1 MQTTLYYAPGMLL
14 LLHMQTANCL
24 LCFFLPDRLALLLPR
39 MLYLFIQSSVFAL
52 LLSPSLSF
60 TTPSSRLPASSL
72 RLHAQIDRQSDKS
85 KYGRG
90 IDHISA
96 DINEGDVIAYQDG
109 TWFVDGTEVGDGSP
123 SIVRYCLVDTV
134 QIVWTHDCEHGLVYG
149 FDLVVLDNDEQV
161 SCVEEPGAIVKK
173 GSVFIIEDESYVQCG
188 PEQILSRIPVAPTE
202 IERKED
208 TKQAYTSI
216 VEFNPVDEI
225 MTA

>member
-1 MQTTLYYAPGMLL
+1 MY
-14 LLHMQTANCL
+14 L

-52 LLSPSLSF
+52 LLPPSLSF
-60 TTPSSRLPASSL
+60 TPSSRLPASSL
-72 RLHAQIDRQSDKS
+72 LLHAQIDRQSDKS

-123 SIVRYCLVDTV
+123 SVVRYCLVDTV

-149 FDLVVLDNDEQV
+149 FDLVVVDNEGKV
-161 SCVEEPGAIVKK
+161 SCDEPGAIVKK
-173 GSVFIIEDESYVQCG
+173 GSVFVIEDESYVQCG
-188 PEQILSRIPVAPTE
+188 PEQILSRIPVSSTE
-202 IERKED
+202 IKWKED

-216 VEFNPVDEI
+216 VDFNPVNEI

>member
-1 MQTTLYYAPGMLL
+1 MI
-14 LLHMQTANCL
+14 
-24 LCFFLPDRLALLLPR
+24 ALLLC
-39 MLYLFIQSSVFAL
+39 
-52 LLSPSLSF
+52 PSLSF
-60 TTPSSRLPASSL
+60 TTPSSRLPASSS

-123 SIVRYCLVDTV
+123 SVVRYCLVDTV

-149 FDLVVLDNDEQV
+149 FDLVVVDDDEQV
-161 SCVEEPGAIVKK
+161 IGDESGAIVKK
-173 GSVFIIEDESYVQCG
+173 GSFFVIEDESYVQCG
-188 PEQILSRIPVAPTE
+188 PEQILSRIPVSPTE
-202 IERKED
+202 IEWKGD
-208 TKQAYTSI
+208 TKQAYASI
-216 VEFNPVDEI
+216 VEFNPVNEI